1 VHKQDV
7 QMQNVEQ
14 DVSDILILGK
24 EHGQATLKQD
34 VLDICVGHLA
44 PE

>member
-14 DVSDILILGK
+14 DVPDILILGK